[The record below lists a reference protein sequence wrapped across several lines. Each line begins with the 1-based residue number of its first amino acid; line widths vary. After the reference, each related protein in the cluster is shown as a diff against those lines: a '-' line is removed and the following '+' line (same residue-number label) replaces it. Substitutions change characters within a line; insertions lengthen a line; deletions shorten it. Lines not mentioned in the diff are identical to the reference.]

1 MNQVKF
7 LGLTIRIEEFNYKL
21 KEMGCD
27 NLFENEVM
35 LAGFMAMCEEARE
48 LTTKGPAKTQN
59 VKLVLAVS
67 KVIITKNEN
76 ASAAEQAHGEQISL
90 ERNMATRAK
99 IPRS

>member
-59 VKLVLAVS
+59 VKLVIAVS
-67 KVIITKNEN
+67 TKCKLPKRKTHRQESRHALNY
-76 ASAAEQAHGEQISL
+76 
-90 ERNMATRAK
+90 
-99 IPRS
+99 

>member
-35 LAGFMAMCEEARE
+35 LAGFMAMCEESRE

-59 VKLVLAVS
+59 IKLVLAVS
-67 KVIITKNEN
+67 
-76 ASAAEQAHGEQISL
+76 
-90 ERNMATRAK
+90 RNQTYQQL
-99 IPRS
+99 